1 MPLVRL
7 ILPMGL
13 IVFGAVA
20 AFMGAVVLIGG
31 LRAGEIGLSS
41 GLAGATVEQRVR
53 KSDDPDAYWRV
64 MGLGG
69 GLPLVLGLGA
79 IFAARRMLRR

>member
-1 MPLVRL
+1 
-7 ILPMGL
+7 
-13 IVFGAVA
+13 
-20 AFMGAVVLIGG
+20 
-31 LRAGEIGLSS
+31 
-41 GLAGATVEQRVR
+41 VEQRVR

>member
-7 ILPMGL
+7 ILPFGL

-20 AFMGAVVLIGG
+20 AFMGAVVLMGG
-31 LRAGEIGLSS
+31 LRAGEIGFRS
-41 GLAGATVEQRVR
+41 GPADAIVDQRVR
-53 KSDDPDAYWRV
+53 KADDPEAYWQAL
-64 MGLGG
+64 GLAG

-79 IFAARRMLRR
+79 VFAGRRLLRN